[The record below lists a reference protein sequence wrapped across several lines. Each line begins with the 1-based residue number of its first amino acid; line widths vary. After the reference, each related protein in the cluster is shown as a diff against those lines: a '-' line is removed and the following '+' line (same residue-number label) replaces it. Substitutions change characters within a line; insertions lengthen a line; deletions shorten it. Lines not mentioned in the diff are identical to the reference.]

1 MGTDLLLFARATSW
15 LVIGFF
21 VVLAALVL
29 WWPLNALFVHIPL
42 SYNEGWNAFHA
53 LRLRTGGP
61 LYPPVSPSV
70 FINYPPLS
78 FYIVSALGGVIGDDI
93 IAGRLVALAAL
104 LITALN
110 VGLAARRLGA
120 PTEIAIA
127 AVLAFLCFISIYFT
141 DYVGVDDPQWLAQAF
156 QSCALVIVFGGKR
169 DWRTMTVIA
178 LLVVA
183 GLFVKHNVLSLP
195 LGITLWLLIEDRK
208 ALLRWLISAAAI
220 GIAALS
226 LCLVLYGT
234 SFLAQLVGSRTT
246 SFDVLILVGR
256 HWGPQILP
264 FLLAAAVG
272 AYFWRKD
279 STGRFVGI
287 YLAASLLVGVVLM
300 TGAGV
305 IYNTLFDLVIA
316 IMLGC
321 ALLLRRLVEAAKTDN
336 ARASATT
343 IALIILAARFIM
355 ISPAAQNGYTDMRAD
370 LDQRDA
376 WASSIDHIR
385 SEPKP
390 VACETLALCY
400 WAGRPSEIE
409 FFNYGQKL
417 LLDTGYAA
425 GFTRRIEARE
435 IGLIQRDIA
444 GGAERL
450 NPALEAV
457 ISANYRLVGEVPT
470 ALWVP
475 ID

>member
-1 MGTDLLLFARATSW
+1 LLLFARATSW
-15 LVIGFF
+15 LLIGFF

-29 WWPLNALFVHIPL
+29 WWPLQALFVHIPL

-61 LYPPVSPSV
+61 LYPPISPAI

-78 FYIVSALGGVIGDDI
+78 FYIVSALGGLIGDDI
-93 IAGRLVALAAL
+93 IAGRLIALAAL

-110 VGLAARRLGA
+110 TGLAARRLGA

-127 AVLAFLCFISIYFT
+127 AGLAFFCFIGIYFT
-141 DYVGVDDPQWLAQAF
+141 DYVAVDDPQWLAQAF
-156 QSCALVIVFGGKR
+156 QSSALVIVLGGKR
-169 DWRTMTVIA
+169 DWRTLLIA
-178 LLVVA
+178 AALVVA

-195 LGITLWLLIEDRK
+195 IAITLWLLLEDRK
-208 ALLRWLISAAAI
+208 ALLRWVVCGAAI
-220 GIAALS
+220 GLADLA
-226 LCLVLYGT
+226 LCLALYGT
-234 SFLAQLVGSRTT
+234 SFLSQLIGSRTV

-256 HWGPQILP
+256 HWGLHILP
-264 FLLAAAVG
+264 FLLAGAIG
-272 AYFWRKD
+272 AYFWRND
-279 STGRFVGI
+279 TRGRFTGI
-287 YLAASLLVGVVLM
+287 YIGASLIIGIVLM

-316 IMLGC
+316 MMLGC
-321 ALLLRRLVEAAKTDN
+321 ALLLRRIVDAGKTDS
-336 ARASATT
+336 ARAAATT
-343 IALIILAARFIM
+343 IALIIFAARFIM
-355 ISPAAQNGYTDMRAD
+355 ISPSVQNGYTDMRAD

-376 WASSIDHIR
+376 WAATIER
-385 SEPKP
+385 LRATPEP

-417 LLDTGYAA
+417 LLDPSYAA
-425 GFTRRIEARE
+425 GFIHQLEAQD

-444 GGAERL
+444 GGAKRL
-450 NPALEAV
+450 PSVLESVIAAHYHAV
-457 ISANYRLVGEVPT
+457 EEVPT
-470 ALWVP
+470 ELWAP